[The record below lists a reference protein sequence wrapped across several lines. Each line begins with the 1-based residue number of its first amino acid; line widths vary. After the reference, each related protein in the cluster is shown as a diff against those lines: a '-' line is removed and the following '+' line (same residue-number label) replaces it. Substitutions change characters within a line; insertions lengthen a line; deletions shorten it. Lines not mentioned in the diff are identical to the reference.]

1 MNARY
6 VTEVLEQMA
15 PILLYLTGVISGLIA
30 SLLFSRFFS
39 FDRKATA
46 TLNEKLRKTNDQL
59 TIAKEVLAELE
70 DSGNEMVIE
79 YNAYQ
84 NGKNTFQGGSFLQ
97 KLIRAVINFV
107 GQWNRTKELR
117 QNLFHN
123 RST

>member
-1 MNARY
+1 
-6 VTEVLEQMA
+6 MA

-117 QNLFHN
+117 QTLFHN